1 VLLGVEPHGGRELVA
16 VAQRRQVDDADDDLL
31 VGDAD
36 ADPLA
41 EALVVAPEGA
51 EGPREGVGVDDLA
64 VAQDARLERG
74 DRGAIDRDPPV
85 DPDGGRSDSAGVDVE
100 SDELLC
106 LGQGEGERRRLV
118 VKDRRS
124 VRLSAARA
132 RT

>member
-1 VLLGVEPHGGRELVA
+1 VE
-16 VAQRRQVDDADDDLL
+16 DADDDLL

-36 ADPLA
+36 ADALA
-41 EALVVAPEGA
+41 QALVVALEGA
-51 EGPREGVGVDDLA
+51 EGTRERVRVDDLA

-106 LGQGEGERRRLV
+106 LGH
-118 VKDRRS
+118 
-124 VRLSAARA
+124 VRSAAPAGREGPAIRPVIGGA
-132 RT
+132 RSDLKARHRPRTNV